1 MLIVRVGCAM
11 ADAWDN
17 IMDIKLNFDQCQ
29 ELKTHVTDSLAPTSV
44 VSGKLSQFR
53 KDFIFDKHF
62 CLPSKMQPLVKN
74 VLTDLEWQFE
84 NGLYK

>member
-17 IMDIKLNFDQCQ
+17 IMDIKLNLDQCQ
-29 ELKTHVTDSLAPTSV
+29 ELKTHVTDSLALTSV

-53 KDFIFDKHF
+53 KDQLKS
-62 CLPSKMQPLVKN
+62 CLPSKKQSLVKN

-84 NGLYK
+84 NDLYK

>member
-1 MLIVRVGCAM
+1 M

-17 IMDIKLNFDQCQ
+17 IMDIKLNLDHCQ
-29 ELKTHVTDSLAPTSV
+29 ELKTHVTDSLALTSV
-44 VSGKLSQFR
+44 VSGELSQFR
-53 KDFIFDKHF
+53 KDQLKT

>member
-1 MLIVRVGCAM
+1 M

-17 IMDIKLNFDQCQ
+17 IMDIKLNLDQCQ
-29 ELKTHVTDSLAPTSV
+29 ELKTHVTDSLALTSV
-44 VSGKLSQFR
+44 VSGELSQFT
-53 KDFIFDKHF
+53 KDLLKS

-74 VLTDLEWQFE
+74 ILTDLEWQFE